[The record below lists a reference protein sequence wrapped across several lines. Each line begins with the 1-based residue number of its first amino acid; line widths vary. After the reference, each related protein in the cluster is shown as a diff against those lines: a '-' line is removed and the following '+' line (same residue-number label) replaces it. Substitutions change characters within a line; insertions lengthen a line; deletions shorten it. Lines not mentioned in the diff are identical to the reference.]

1 MKNSKFEDLKIT
13 EVEALSDFSD
23 QIGELMK
30 SMDEYRVFVDKED
43 LRRFDKTYKNLSYFW
58 DKIQNQLIYLWDAD
72 ERSKYRIITKG
83 GGAYKIKKFSY
94 R

>member
-1 MKNSKFEDLKIT
+1 MKNSKFENLKIA

-43 LRRFDKTYKNLSYFW
+43 LRKFNKTYKNLSYVW

-72 ERSKYRIITKG
+72 ERSK
-83 GGAYKIKKFSY
+83 
-94 R
+94 

>member
-1 MKNSKFEDLKIT
+1 MKKIENNIKKNSKFEDLKNA

-43 LRRFDKTYKNLSYFW
+43 LRKFDKTYKNLSYFW
-58 DKIQNQLIYLWDAD
+58 DKIQNQLIYLWDED
-72 ERSKYRIITKG
+72 ERSK
-83 GGAYKIKKFSY
+83 
-94 R
+94 

>member
-1 MKNSKFEDLKIT
+1 MKKVENSIEKNNKFENLKIA

-30 SMDEYRVFVDKED
+30 SMDDCRVFLDRED
-43 LRRFDKTYKNLSYFW
+43 LRKFNKTYKNLGYFW

-72 ERSKYRIITKG
+72 EREGNR
-83 GGAYKIKKFSY
+83 
-94 R
+94 

>member
-1 MKNSKFEDLKIT
+1 MKNSKFEDLKIA

-43 LRRFDKTYKNLSYFW
+43 LRKFNKTCKNLSYFW

-72 ERSKYRIITKG
+72 ERSK
-83 GGAYKIKKFSY
+83 
-94 R
+94 

>member
-1 MKNSKFEDLKIT
+1 MRYLFFCIIWKKKTSKKSKFENLKIA

-30 SMDEYRVFVDKED
+30 SMDQYRVFADKED
-43 LRRFDKTYKNLSYFW
+43 LRKFNKTYKNLSYFW

-72 ERSKYRIITKG
+72 ERSK
-83 GGAYKIKKFSY
+83 
-94 R
+94 